1 MLVIALLYLTYKE
14 AVGKPLTLSS
24 ATVKKKRDLLES
36 AGTTPTAKYQRFKLE
51 SEETLY
57 SWDLLPELASYINR

>member
-24 ATVKKKRDLLES
+24 ATVKKRDLLES
-36 AGTTPTAKYQRFKLE
+36 AGTTPTAKYQMFELE

-57 SWDLLPELASYINR
+57 SWDLLPESASYINR